1 MFYFKL
7 VKIKRFEFAS
17 KLMVIFIL
25 LNVLGYDRLVLSY
38 LKSKSTSSMISAL
51 SAMELFLHH
60 IICLVK
66 LLNVG
71 SFFLMKLCLTKLQI
85 QIWPRDYFWS
95 YSKTLANNGRTLL
108 AGVGGLSV
116 CQLVYYFLPEGGGLF
131 LPEASQGSEFQ
142 ILKCCFGEGIPM
154 EMLQISQ

>member
-1 MFYFKL
+1 
-7 VKIKRFEFAS
+7 
-17 KLMVIFIL
+17 MVIFIF

-51 SAMELFLHH
+51 SAMELFLHR

-85 QIWPRDYFWS
+85 QI
-95 YSKTLANNGRTLL
+95 
-108 AGVGGLSV
+108 
-116 CQLVYYFLPEGGGLF
+116 
-131 LPEASQGSEFQ
+131 
-142 ILKCCFGEGIPM
+142 
-154 EMLQISQ
+154 